1 MLTVYKSLMP
11 RGRVVFL
18 SIGPPKLSDDGVDP
32 LHKSP
37 REEDCGHVVN
47 RDGGKNRFDVS
58 EPTSVIEF
66 VGFDSRQLGSE
77 FVDDKLISFISI
89 IVVENNRM
97 TKVQGIRKKIRDM
110 EDVSDLSFGH
120 GINTLAEENR
130 RLVQVGGLA
139 R

>member
-1 MLTVYKSLMP
+1 M
-11 RGRVVFL
+11 
-18 SIGPPKLSDDGVDP
+18 
-32 LHKSP
+32 
-37 REEDCGHVVN
+37 
-47 RDGGKNRFDVS
+47 
-58 EPTSVIEF
+58 IEF

-77 FVDDKLISFISI
+77 FVDDKLINFISV